1 MKIGYPCI
9 NLTIGCKG
17 DRTFRLKSYSEER
30 LKDTVENNLTCF
42 SKMLNYNIERNILFF
57 RITSDLVP
65 FASHPVCKY
74 NWQDEF
80 KDKFTAIGNL
90 IKKNDIRISM
100 HPDQFIVLNS
110 LDLKIVNR
118 SIDELE
124 YHAQILNLLNL
135 DNTAKIQLHVGGVYK
150 DKQRSLNRFAANFN
164 KLSNNIKKR
173 IVIENDDKSYSVK
186 DCLKLYKVIAI
197 PILFDYYHHQII
209 NNKEKLLDVLNDV
222 KKTWNKNDGIP
233 MVDYSSQKPNERR
246 GSHAEYID
254 IKDFSLFLSK
264 TYPFDFDIMLEI
276 KDKEKSALKAV
287 ELLKKDKRFI
297 QKDEKNG

>member
-150 DKQRSLNRFAANFN
+150 DKQKSLNRFAANFN